1 MIKVIAFD
9 LVGVLLKENSF
20 VLDEKHDKLER
31 TFGKEMTDL
40 DVINYGLTIGF
51 NNEEEVIRAINYIIS
66 NIYDIKY
73 NPIKLKELYPELKI
87 LVASNHVKAINN
99 LLEKEFIN
107 VFDNILISNYVNVF
121 KPNSNFYEKLIEISK
136 VKPDEILFLDDNLD
150 NILGAEKLGIKTL
163 LVNKNDNIHENI
175 IKILK

>member
-20 VLDEKHDKLER
+20 ILDEKQDKLER
-31 TFGKEMTDL
+31 TFGKEMTDE

-51 NNEEEVIRAINYIIS
+51 NSEDEVRDGINYIVS

-73 NPIKLKELYPELKI
+73 NPIMLKQIYPELKL
-87 LVASNHVKAINN
+87 LVASNHIKAINN
-99 LLEKEFIN
+99 LLEKEFENI
-107 VFDNILISNYVNVF
+107 FDDILISNYVNAF
-121 KPNSNFYEKLIEISK
+121 KPNSNFYEKLIEMSK
-136 VKPDEILFLDDNLD
+136 VSPSEILFLDDNID
-150 NILGAEKLGIKTL
+150 NIKGAEKLGIKTL

>member
-20 VLDEKHDKLER
+20 ELDGKHDKLER
-31 TFGKEMTDL
+31 TFGKEISDE

-51 NNEEEVIRAINYIIS
+51 NSEEEVGKAMDYIVS

-73 NPIKLKELYPELKI
+73 NPIMLKQTFPDLKL
-87 LVASNHVKAINN
+87 LVASNHIKAINN

-107 VFDNILISNYVNVF
+107 VFDDILISNYENLY
-121 KPNSNFYEKLIEISK
+121 KPNSNFYKKLIEISK
-136 VKPDEILFLDDNLD
+136 VKPNEILFLDDNID
-150 NILGAEKLGIKTL
+150 NIIGAEKLGIKTL

-175 IKILK
+175 IKFLK

>member
-1 MIKVIAFD
+1 MD
-9 LVGVLLKENSF
+9 
-20 VLDEKHDKLER
+20 
-31 TFGKEMTDL
+31 
-40 DVINYGLTIGF
+40 
-51 NNEEEVIRAINYIIS
+51 YIVS

-73 NPIKLKELYPELKI
+73 NPIMIKQIYPDLKI
-87 LVASNHVKAINN
+87 LVASNHIKAINN

-107 VFDNILISNYVNVF
+107 VFDDILISNYVNAF

-136 VKPDEILFLDDNLD
+136 VKPDEILFLDDNID
-150 NILGAEKLGIKTL
+150 NIKGAEKLGIKTL

>member
-31 TFGKEMTDL
+31 TFGKEISDE
-40 DVINYGLTIGF
+40 DVIKYGLTIGF
-51 NNEEEVIRAINYIIS
+51 NSEDEVIKAMEYIVS

-73 NPIKLKELYPELKI
+73 NPIMIKQIYPDLKL
-87 LVASNHVKAINN
+87 LVASNHIKVINN
-99 LLEKEFIN
+99 LLEKEFKN
-107 VFDNILISNYVNVF
+107 VFDDILISNYENLY

-136 VKPDEILFLDDNLD
+136 VKPNEILFLDDNID
-150 NILGAEKLGIKTL
+150 NIKGAEKLGIKTL

>member
-20 VLDEKHDKLER
+20 ELDEKHDKLER
-31 TFGKEMTDL
+31 TFGKEISDV
-40 DVINYGLTIGF
+40 DVIKYGLTIGF
-51 NNEEEVIRAINYIIS
+51 NSEDEVIKAMDYIVS

-73 NPIKLKELYPELKI
+73 NPIMIKQIYPDLKL
-87 LVASNHVKAINN
+87 LVASNHIKAINN

-107 VFDNILISNYVNVF
+107 VFDDILISNYVNAF

-136 VKPDEILFLDDNLD
+136 VKPNEILFLDDNID
-150 NILGAEKLGIKTL
+150 NIKGAEKLGIKTL
-163 LVNKNDNIHENI
+163 LVNTNDNIHENI